1 MYLLYVGVNARI
13 WESPWEGILT
23 PYLNNANL
31 IKSYCKVRK
40 YASPR
45 KQKLYISL
53 APGNFF
59 LIRSVGCNIINQKIG
74 RYLVHIGKVKWKSQ
88 HGN

>member
-45 KQKLYISL
+45 KQ
-53 APGNFF
+53 N
-59 LIRSVGCNIINQKIG
+59 
-74 RYLVHIGKVKWKSQ
+74 YL
-88 HGN
+88 